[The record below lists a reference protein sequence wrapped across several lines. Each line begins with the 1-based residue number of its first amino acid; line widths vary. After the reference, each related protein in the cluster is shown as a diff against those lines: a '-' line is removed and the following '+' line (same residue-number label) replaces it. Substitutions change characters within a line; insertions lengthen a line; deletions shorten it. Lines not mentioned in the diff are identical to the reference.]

1 MKDRESCD
9 GGERVL
15 ENKEMFDSKVIRVLE
30 NKEMFDSEVISL
42 IMWRGLVGNY
52 NDM

>member
-15 ENKEMFDSKVIRVLE
+15 ENKEIF
-30 NKEMFDSEVISL
+30 NSEVISL
-42 IMWRGLVGNY
+42 IV
-52 NDM
+52 